1 MANAYAKTRINVTN
15 LEPGENGKYV
25 GDAFVINEI
34 NINEASTTES
44 GLMSSED
51 KVALD
56 TLTLNPILK
65 IYKENITVDDWID
78 NDTFNDEEQ
87 SELNEHYPWLYMSTT
102 PIDLPYNVS
111 NNIYSISINVD
122 LNSTYITEDAELCP
136 AAEIEYDED
145 EETYMLKLYAK
156 AWPIAEINL
165 ELIVIYS

>member
-51 KVALD
+51 KVALH
-56 TLTLNPILK
+56 TLVLSPILK

-87 SELNEHYPWLYMSTT
+87 SEPNEHYPWLCMSIT

-145 EETYMLKLYAK
+145 GETYILKLYAK

>member
-56 TLTLNPILK
+56 TLVLSPLLK
-65 IYKENITVDDWID
+65 IYKENITVDAYDEDSNLNWEITEDID
-78 NDTFNDEEQ
+78 GYQ
-87 SELNEHYPWLYMSTT
+87 YKTT
-102 PIDLPYNVS
+102 VQINLPYNVS
-111 NNIYSISINVD
+111 NNIHYARIECGINS
-122 LNSTYITEDAELCP
+122 LYTAKMIELAP
-136 AAEIEYDED
+136 TGTIEYDDIAECYLL
-145 EETYMLKLYAK
+145 TLYAVDQTVTD
-156 AWPIAEINL
+156 INL
-165 ELIVIYS
+165 DLIVLYSS